1 MALTLDPERPLSPQ
15 MRVIENAILVPWGDG
30 DWQGMARSA
39 GVFTADGEYCHD
51 AQTFRSGGK
60 PTTVEPLPP
69 APAEIDSTVNGTM
82 LYGGMAYGH
91 FGHALCESLSRLWA
105 LDSFDETIDAVA
117 YIPKQKLTWPERSL
131 SMVRNIAASLGEI
144 PRLTAFNEPTRVER
158 LIVAPQGFGTG
169 NLMAGCP
176 EMRDFTDRRLRQR
189 VEPAGPDKIY
199 ISRSG
204 LFRKRGRFLMED
216 YIEAKMKTEGYTVF
230 HPQDHDLETQL
241 AWYKGASAIV
251 STDNS
256 ALHLA
261 AFVIN
266 PDCKIG
272 ILLRRPGA
280 IFADFEMQLR
290 WFAGVRPDIID
301 ACTRYWFR
309 AGEKVQYNEVYALID
324 FEKTARALKSAG
336 IIENANWVNPSNA
349 DVDRAVEKLE
359 ADTETRFDEI
369 FL

>member
-1 MALTLDPERPLSPQ
+1 
-15 MRVIENAILVPWGDG
+15 
-30 DWQGMARSA
+30 
-39 GVFTADGEYCHD
+39 
-51 AQTFRSGGK
+51 
-60 PTTVEPLPP
+60 
-69 APAEIDSTVNGTM
+69 
-82 LYGGMAYGH
+82 
-91 FGHALCESLSRLWA
+91 
-105 LDSFDETIDAVA
+105 
-117 YIPKQKLTWPERSL
+117 
-131 SMVRNIAASLGEI
+131 
-144 PRLTAFNEPTRVER
+144 
-158 LIVAPQGFGTG
+158 
-169 NLMAGCP
+169 
-176 EMRDFTDRRLRQR
+176 
-189 VEPAGPDKIY
+189 
-199 ISRSG
+199 
-204 LFRKRGRFLMED
+204 
-216 YIEAKMKTEGYTVF
+216 MKTEGYTVF

-290 WFAGVRPDIID
+290 WFA
-301 ACTRYWFR
+301 
-309 AGEKVQYNEVYALID
+309 ALID